1 MATTLVQSAHRRH
14 GQSPTCGQE
23 SNLWISVR
31 TPTAVLRLIARI
43 DLLDVRGSVVHV
55 RDPFRDAMRLMRA
68 RYAGDRE
75 DGFHTLLPHA
85 AEYIDRLIDEFQRET
100 EDHGLR
106 CWLLELIGEA
116 RSEMALPV
124 LVEQLYGDDES
135 LRWWAIHGLR
145 KLNTKRAREELWK
158 ARCNGIPGLGSAVD
172 SV

>member
-1 MATTLVQSAHRRH
+1 
-14 GQSPTCGQE
+14 
-23 SNLWISVR
+23 
-31 TPTAVLRLIARI
+31 
-43 DLLDVRGSVVHV
+43 
-55 RDPFRDAMRLMRA
+55 MRLMRA